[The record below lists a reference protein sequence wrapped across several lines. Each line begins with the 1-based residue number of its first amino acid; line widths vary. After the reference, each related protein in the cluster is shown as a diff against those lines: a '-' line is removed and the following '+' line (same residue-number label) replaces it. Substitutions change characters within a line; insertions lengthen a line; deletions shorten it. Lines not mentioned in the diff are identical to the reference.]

1 MNVVAW
7 MMLVGCRSKI
17 QEEIVDTG
25 TDSWSQSEVTES
37 DEEEQNTDSG
47 KPDYEE
53 DENDEDEKEDT
64 GFEDKPED
72 EDEDGEGEGEGEG
85 GNGSSDYTECGE
97 DFDPNVPCQGDW
109 TTTICTSDGLIW
121 WCDNGVW
128 LNEEDK

>member
-1 MNVVAW
+1 MKVVAW
-7 MMLVGCRSKI
+7 MMQVGCRSKV
-17 QEEIVDTG
+17 QEEVVDTG

-37 DEEEQNTDSG
+37 DEEQNADSG

-53 DENDEDEKEDT
+53 DEEGKEDT

-72 EDEDGEGEGEGEG
+72 GEGE
-85 GNGSSDYTECGE
+85 NGSSDYTECGE

-109 TTTICTSDGLIW
+109 TTTACTSDGLIW

-128 LNEEDK
+128 LNEEDKQFLYSS

>member
-1 MNVVAW
+1 MKMIVG

-37 DEEEQNTDSG
+37 DEEQETDSG
-47 KPDYEE
+47 KPDDEDDDDGDDGEE
-53 DENDEDEKEDT
+53 GEDEKEDT

-72 EDEDGEGEGEGEG
+72 EDGEG

-109 TTTICTSDGLIW
+109 TTTVCTSDGLIW

>member
-1 MNVVAW
+1 MKMIIG
-7 MMLVGCRSKI
+7 MMLVGCRSKTP
-17 QEEIVDTG
+17 EEVVDTG

-37 DEEEQNTDSG
+37 DEEQNTDSG

-53 DENDEDEKEDT
+53 GEEGEWDEKEDT
-64 GFEDKPED
+64 GFEDKPE
-72 EDEDGEGEGEGEG
+72 EGEGEEEEG

-97 DFDPNVPCQGDW
+97 EFDPNVPCQGDW
-109 TTTICTSDGLIW
+109 TTTVCTSDGLIW

>member
-1 MNVVAW
+1 MKIIVG

-25 TDSWSQSEVTES
+25 TNSWSQSEVVES
-37 DEEEQNTDSG
+37 DEEQETDSG
-47 KPDYEE
+47 KPEYEE
-53 DENDEDEKEDT
+53 DEGGEWDEKEDT

-72 EDEDGEGEGEGEG
+72 EEEEND
-85 GNGSSDYTECGE
+85 SSDYTECGE

-109 TTTICTSDGLIW
+109 TTTVCTSDGLIW

>member
-1 MNVVAW
+1 MKIIVG

-25 TDSWSQSEVTES
+25 TDSWSQSEVVES
-37 DEEEQNTDSG
+37 DEEQETDSG

-53 DENDEDEKEDT
+53 GKEDT

-72 EDEDGEGEGEGEG
+72 EEDE
-85 GNGSSDYTECGE
+85 NGSSDYTECGE

-109 TTTICTSDGLIW
+109 TTTVCTSDGLIW